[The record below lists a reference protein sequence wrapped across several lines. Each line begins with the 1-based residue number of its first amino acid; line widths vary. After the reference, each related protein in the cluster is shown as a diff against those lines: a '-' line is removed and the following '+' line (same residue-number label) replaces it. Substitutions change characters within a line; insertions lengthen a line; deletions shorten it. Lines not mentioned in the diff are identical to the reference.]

1 MLTINLLFIPI
12 NSTEIDFEKI
22 KTRLDKAKFTGKVCF
37 DISKLDEPIEIPTEM
52 DRAAP
57 WHVCPVT
64 EEITDISNSHCYS
77 LNYCLMYMI
86 DEVEKLLKENSDT
99 DYVVF
104 LFPKSPTR
112 DGGFVSFEKKCVC
125 VENNIENI
133 IDKLSNLTNCIE
145 GRENF

>member
-1 MLTINLLFIPI
+1 MFEINLLFVPI
-12 NSTEIDFEKI
+12 NSTEIDFEEI
-22 KTRLDKAKFTGKVCF
+22 KAGLDKAKFADEVCF
-37 DISKLDEPIEIPTEM
+37 DMSKLDESIEIPTEM

-64 EEITDISNSHCYS
+64 EEVMDISNSHCYS
-77 LNYCLMYMI
+77 LNYCLMYVI

-112 DGGFVSFEKKCVC
+112 DGGFVSLEKNCVC
-125 VENNIENI
+125 VENDIENM
-133 IDKLSNLTNCIE
+133 IDELSLLTNRVE
-145 GRENF
+145 ERENS